1 MKKPLLNLEQRQLIR
16 LGTTQGA
23 FIELNIAL
31 KHLFREL
38 EKPITKLLNV
48 I

>member
-1 MKKPLLNLEQRQLIR
+1 MKKPLFNLEERQLIR
-16 LGTTQGA
+16 FGCTYGA
-23 FIELNIAL
+23 LLELKIAL

-38 EKPITKLLNV
+38 EKPIKQLLNV